1 MYNILVVDDD
11 AINIKLLTFMLGKHP
26 DKIANVYEAED
37 GVQALEVL
45 QRDNSINLILLDIV
59 MPVLDGLDFL
69 SIFRSDEKN
78 KDIQVIVLSTDDSK
92 KTKALSLGANDF
104 ITKPIKEKQL
114 FEKFQAVKPKL
125 D

>member
-11 AINIKLLTFMLGKHP
+11 AINRKLLTFMLGKHS
-26 DKIANVYEAED
+26 DKVANIYEAED
-37 GVQALEVL
+37 GAQALEVL
-45 QRDNSINLILLDIV
+45 QRDDSINLILLDIV

-69 SIFRSDEKN
+69 SIFRSDERN
-78 KDIQVIVLSTDDSK
+78 KEIQIIVLSTDDSK

-104 ITKPIKEKQL
+104 LTKPIKEKQL
-114 FEKFQAVKPKL
+114 LEKFQAVTPKL

>member
-1 MYNILVVDDD
+1 MYDILVVDDD
-11 AINIKLLTFMLGKHP
+11 AINRKLLTFMLGKHP

-37 GVQALEVL
+37 GAQALEVL

>member
-11 AINIKLLTFMLGKHP
+11 AINRKLLTFMLGKHP

-37 GVQALEVL
+37 GAQALEVL

>member
-11 AINIKLLTFMLGKHP
+11 AINRKLLTFMLGKHP

>member
-11 AINIKLLTFMLGKHP
+11 AINRKLLTFMLGKHP
-26 DKIANVYEAED
+26 DKIANIYEAED
-37 GVQALEVL
+37 GAQALEVL

-69 SIFRSDEKN
+69 SIFRSDERN
-78 KDIQVIVLSTDDSK
+78 KEIQIIVLSTDDSK

-114 FEKFQAVKPKL
+114 LEKFQAVTPKL